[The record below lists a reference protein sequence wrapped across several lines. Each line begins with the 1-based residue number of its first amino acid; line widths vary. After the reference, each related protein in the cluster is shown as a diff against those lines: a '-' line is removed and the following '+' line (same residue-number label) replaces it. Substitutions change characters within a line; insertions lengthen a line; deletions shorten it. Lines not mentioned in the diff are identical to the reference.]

1 MISKFCEYFKLM
13 RVKHYIK
20 NILIFLPL
28 IFSGK
33 LFDKDLLFEEVISF
47 LAFCLIA
54 SIVYIINDIVDLEK
68 DKLHETKKNRPLARG
83 SVSIKEAIFLII
95 LLLALIVVIMLYIDN
110 IYASLLLMLY
120 LIINVAYSFVFK
132 NIPIIDVAILTS
144 GFIIRVVYGGVCAGV
159 NVSSWLCLTVMS
171 MAFYLSLGKRRNEII
186 KMKNKKNTR
195 EVLKYYTREY
205 LDKFMYLCLTLTI
218 VFYSLWTTTNTNS
231 KYNSFLIWTVPLVI
245 LICMKYSLII
255 EGDSDG
261 DPVEVILKDKIM
273 LSLIAGYG
281 CIIMALFYF

>member
-1 MISKFCEYFKLM
+1 MISKFCEFIKLM

-33 LFDKDLLFEEVISF
+33 LFSKGLLFKEAVSF
-47 LAFCLIA
+47 FAFCLIA
-54 SIVYIINDIVDLEK
+54 SIVYIVNDIVDVEK
-68 DKLHETKKNRPLARG
+68 DKLHETKKNRPLAKG
-83 SVSIKEAIFLII
+83 SVSIKEAIILII
-95 LLLALIVVIMLYIDN
+95 ILFVVIVGIMLYIDN
-110 IYASLLLMLY
+110 IYALFLLILY
-120 LIINVAYSFVFK
+120 LAINVAYSFILK

-144 GFIIRVVYGGVCAGV
+144 GFIIRVIYGGICVGV

-186 KMKNKKNTR
+186 KMKKNTR

-205 LDKFMYLCLTLTI
+205 LDKFMYMCLTLTI

-261 DPVEVILKDKIM
+261 DPVEVVLKDKVM
-273 LSLIAGYG
+273 LGLIVGYG
-281 CIIMALFYF
+281 CIIMALFYL

>member
-1 MISKFCEYFKLM
+1 MVSKFCEIIKLM

-28 IFSGK
+28 VFSGN
-33 LFDKDLLFEEVISF
+33 LFNKGLLFKEIVSF
-47 LAFCLIA
+47 FAFCLIA
-54 SIVYIINDIVDLEK
+54 SIVYIVNDIVDVEK
-68 DKLHETKKNRPLARG
+68 DKLHETKKNRPLAKG
-83 SVSIKEAIFLII
+83 SVSIKEAIILII
-95 LLLALIVVIMLYIDN
+95 ILFVFIVGTMLYIDN
-110 IYASLLLMLY
+110 IYALFLLILY
-120 LIINVAYSFVFK
+120 LAINVAYSFILK

-144 GFIIRVVYGGVCAGV
+144 GFIIRVIYGGICVGV

-186 KMKNKKNTR
+186 KMKKNTR

-205 LDKFMYLCLTLTI
+205 LDKFMYMCLTLTI

-261 DPVEVILKDKIM
+261 DPVEVVLKDKVM
-273 LSLIAGYG
+273 LGLIVGYG
-281 CIIMALFYF
+281 CIIMALFYL

>member
-1 MISKFCEYFKLM
+1 MLSRFSEYFKLM

-33 LFDKDLLFEEVISF
+33 LLNKSLLFKDIVSF
-47 LAFCLIA
+47 FAFCFIA

-68 DKLHETKKNRPLARG
+68 DKSHDTKKNRPLAKK
-83 SVSIKEAIFLII
+83 SVSIREAIMLII
-95 LLLALIVVIMLYIDN
+95 ILFIFTVLIMLYMSNAYSFCI
-110 IYASLLLMLY
+110 LVLY
-120 LIINVAYSFVFK
+120 LIINVTYSFIFK

-144 GFIIRVVYGGVCAGV
+144 GFIIRVIYGGVCV
-159 NVSSWLCLTVMS
+159 DVKVSSWLCLTVMS

-186 KMKNKKNTR
+186 KMKKKKNTR

-205 LDKFMYLCLTLTI
+205 LDKFMYMCLTLTI

-261 DPVEVILKDKIM
+261 DPVEVVLKDRVM
-273 LSLIAGYG
+273 LGLIIGYG
-281 CIIMALFYF
+281 CIIMALFYL